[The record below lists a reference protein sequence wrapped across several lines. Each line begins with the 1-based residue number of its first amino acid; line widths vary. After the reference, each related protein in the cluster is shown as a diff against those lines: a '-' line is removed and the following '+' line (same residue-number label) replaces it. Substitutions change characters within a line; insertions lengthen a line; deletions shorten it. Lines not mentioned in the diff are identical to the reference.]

1 VTGGEHASDDVRLI
15 LIGAGTPTPSPTRF
29 GSAQVLVVGDDQLM
43 FDCGPAAT
51 HKLVQAGLWP
61 TQISHLFFTHHHF
74 DHDVDY
80 PCLLLCRWDQGAG
93 LERRLEVYGPAP
105 TEGLTAKL
113 IGAGG
118 AFEHDW
124 RARINFP
131 GSQQVFV
138 NRGGTLPRLPPEVA
152 ARDIAPGWTLDGPGW
167 RVTTALAEH
176 VQPWLDSV
184 AYRVDAPDLSVVFTG
199 DTQPCASVLELAA
212 GADVLVS
219 MCWDD
224 DASMAANGEHRGQTG
239 TRSAARM
246 AADAGVRQLVLTHM
260 GRHVAS
266 PEVLGRELE
275 AMAGIFS
282 GRITVGEELMDVD
295 LVRQAD
301 QEAGSAARG

>member
-1 VTGGEHASDDVRLI
+1 MADVFI
-15 LIGAGTPTPSPTRF
+15 LGAGTPTPTPSRW
-29 GSAQVLVVGDDQLM
+29 GSAFVVKVGGECMM

-51 HKLVQAGLWP
+51 HKLVKMGIVP
-61 TQISHLFFTHHHF
+61 TQVDYLFFTHHHF

-113 IGAGG
+113 IGVGG

-138 NRGGTLPRLPPEVA
+138 NRGGTLPRVAPEVA
-152 ARDIAPGWTLDGPGW
+152 AQDIAPGWALEGPSW

-176 VQPWLDSV
+176 VQPWLDSI
-184 AYRVDAPDLSVVFTG
+184 AYRVDTPNLSVVFTG
-199 DTQPCASVLELAA
+199 DTQPCPSVLELAS

-224 DASMAANGEHRGQTG
+224 EESMLANGEHRGQTG
-239 TRSAARM
+239 TRGAAKV
-246 AADAGVRQLVLTHM
+246 AADAGVGQLVLTHM

-266 PEVLGRELE
+266 PDVLATELE
-275 AMAGIFS
+275 AMARIFA
-282 GRITVGEELMDVD
+282 GRITVGVELLDVD
-295 LVRQAD
+295 LVR
-301 QEAGSAARG
+301 R